1 MASFFVILAL
11 FSCAAVPV
19 CTQDPTE
26 SSAILVE
33 ARDGDTVTLPCD
45 QVLPTPAPD
54 FPVALF
60 ILQWQRQDIARPFYV
75 LFDSADPIISPP
87 FTGRVSLEDGGS
99 ALTITD
105 VTAADAGIYECQLIE
120 LGNIENIENGT
131 FVNLVI
137 LGPPEFTSTP
147 ADHVVFQENQEA
159 SLQCVAEAVPTPVVT
174 WYRQGEPLLSTNRI
188 TVTGDSIFIRRVVRG
203 DGGTYS
209 CQAENSE
216 GRVVDTTRFV
226 VEGAPYIFVPPV
238 NSAVTLGQ
246 SATLTCEAMSSPS
259 NLTHRWFFEGTVLQ
273 AVSHLSGRAAVSGAG
288 ELVIRA
294 TQLLDRGTYTC
305 SPTNGLGT
313 PPEASAFLDVQYAAE
328 VVAMPTEVYSTHGEA
343 AVIPCNTTANPP
355 LLYVIWRKDET
366 EIRITQT
373 NRYSTTKDGSLVIDD
388 ASVTDEG
395 SYTCTPYNDL
405 GTAGQSTPTALRVI
419 DPPSFAM
426 EPEPSYQQSVGSSVF
441 MPCSAEGNP
450 PPSLTWRKVNGQLSS
465 RTIVTSTRL
474 RIDNI
479 RKEDHGTY
487 QCLVANQVATAMAET
502 DLIVSPTSPH
512 TPTNVT
518 VVTSSTSAYISW
530 TPGYNGDRTQTFT
543 LRYREFA
550 STSGL
555 WTSTLRLEE
564 RVHSMLIYDL
574 QPSTTYEFTVTA
586 NNELGTS
593 GPSDPVIALTKDA
606 DIIVHPTDSSGATV
620 VPLPEDIKPSP
631 PRNVTLVTSDEGLFL
646 SWRAPSRW
654 ASYVD
659 HYAIEYRITGPWV
672 ILEDRISPDVGSGAG
687 AGTSVGPVALEDLQ
701 PNTTYQFR
709 VFAFTLTTYSDPS
722 ATVEGDTRG
731 IDVYIP
737 VPTSSPRSSMSS
749 IIAGVIAGLC
759 FLLVALL
766 LFTMAIVISHRKKEK
781 KKRFFFGE
789 NGTSQV
795 EAQTHSTPNNSNTA
809 EPRPSALQKSLTK
822 LKVKLSP
829 KPDRSRAASP
839 SPGNGSLN
847 NHHHLGQ
854 GAGTQAHRRSLR
866 DRILNRAAESRSASY
881 HVESEDVDG
890 GGGGGAIATVSRR
903 LDYGVARSTTASP
916 TNAAEG
922 IDVNDFNDITLLPA
936 SAREETDPVRFLHD
950 LQQQGSENS
959 FPSTSS
965 GREDQPLTAPSSRH
979 SRERRRQE
987 RGDYVYYHGQMLLTA
1002 LSSDDEPRVG
1012 RDDARG
1018 RDAVAMQPGE
1028 WGSQPM
1034 QTFGHNTPP
1043 RYTHPPEKSGSQ
1055 VGRTPDSRSTSLWT
1069 EDVSGVGTEASFNR
1083 QMHRHSTRKDLQ
1095 AARAA
1100 TPSYANDVPRMQALS
1115 PSALDSMSTIAGSVS
1130 GRSITPTPMEFQEYP
1145 TGASYEYTSQQQPSP
1160 EVPHP
1165 RKTSPYKDM
1174 MRVNAEVYSD
1184 PSIVSVSPL
1193 GSRDYTSADYGDPYD
1208 TDTKSLRLGSYV
1220 HSDVFSPAVDERTFP
1235 YSDDGYHASQDFS
1248 DYQRTQSLPRGDESN
1263 VRLPENPEMRS
1274 SHSRSTTPRAMSP
1287 RAMSPRAMSPRAMS
1301 PRSPHWRRSPST
1313 HSYHDPTVD
1322 STILADETMRSRD
1335 YQMVSPVP
1343 SQHGPVTTKPLA
1355 LSPSAIS
1362 NSRESFSSV
1371 EGPRDQSLVG
1381 PLPSFAPR
1389 RTLSPISQHSLS
1401 SGYGSR
1407 NTSQSTTNTSST
1419 RGRRSFPSMEEVRE
1433 EGEENGSPVSDTKRD
1448 DSTTD
1453 ENEEGD
1459 RGLDSE
1465 LMEALKRY
1473 YEPEKIIVDSGVDDD
1488 VTKPGKIAHA
1498 EKRCEELKKEF
1509 EEYRKKQALI
1519 EEEEDSE
1526 NKVDISR
1533 EVYKPFKL
1541 TSTV

>member
-87 FTGRVSLEDGGS
+87 YDGRVSLEDGGS

-137 LGPPEFTSTP
+137 LGPPEFISTP

-159 SLQCVAEAVPTPVVT
+159 SLQCIADAVPTPVIT
-174 WYRQGEPLLSTNRI
+174 WYRQGEPLLSTNRV
-188 TVTGDSIFIRRVVRG
+188 TVSGDSIFIRRVVRG

-273 AVSHLSGRAAVSGAG
+273 AVSHLSGRAAVSAAG

-405 GTAGQSTPTALRVI
+405 GTAGQSTPTTLHVI

-441 MPCSAEGNP
+441 MPCSASGNP

-593 GPSDPVIALTKDA
+593 GPSDPVVALTKDA

-672 ILEDRISPDVGSGAG
+672 ILEDRIAPDVGSAAG
-687 AGTSVGPVALEDLQ
+687 DGTSVGPVALEDLQ

-737 VPTSSPRSSMSS
+737 VPTSLPRSSMSS

-781 KKRFFFGE
+781 KKRFFF
-789 NGTSQV
+789 
-795 EAQTHSTPNNSNTA
+795 
-809 EPRPSALQKSLTK
+809 
-822 LKVKLSP
+822 
-829 KPDRSRAASP
+829 
-839 SPGNGSLN
+839 
-847 NHHHLGQ
+847 
-854 GAGTQAHRRSLR
+854 
-866 DRILNRAAESRSASY
+866 
-881 HVESEDVDG
+881 
-890 GGGGGAIATVSRR
+890 
-903 LDYGVARSTTASP
+903 
-916 TNAAEG
+916 
-922 IDVNDFNDITLLPA
+922 
-936 SAREETDPVRFLHD
+936 DPVRFLHD

-1012 RDDARG
+1012 RDDATG
-1018 RDAVAMQPGE
+1018 RDAVAMQAGE

-1208 TDTKSLRLGSYV
+1208 TDTKSPRLGSYV

-1263 VRLPENPEMRS
+1263 VRLPENPEMRP

-1313 HSYHDPTVD
+1313 HSYHDPTMD
-1322 STILADETMRSRD
+1322 STILADETMKSRD

-1488 VTKPGKIAHA
+1488 VTKPGKIAHV

-1519 EEEEDSE
+1519 EEEEEAE
-1526 NKVDISR
+1526 NKMDISR